1 MDQLHNKFVQDLLEG
16 SKLFPDNPY
25 SLLPTVIFLVTT
37 FVLIYRQFH
46 KNTYNSTSLKSK
58 LCKVSKRPEKVVLVL
73 YCDLVFI
80 GFDFSMDLLL
90 HHKDLVHI
98 FESLQM
104 DGAFFRKFFIGNF
117 SVLQRLE
124 SYIMLIGVKLQKNSS
139 AAEIYYNQL
148 ITRLCMLVLVLTTAL
163 VPCLVFYLQH
173 IYRRDIPNF
182 LLW

>member
-124 SYIMLIGVKLQKNSS
+124 SYNVNWGEIAEKFFCSRNILQSTNNQVVYVGFS
-139 AAEIYYNQL
+139 AHHSTSTVPSVLLATHL
-148 ITRLCMLVLVLTTAL
+148 STR
-163 VPCLVFYLQH
+163 H
-173 IYRRDIPNF
+173 S
-182 LLW
+182 